1 MKKVIILMLIPVFSW
16 AQSITGTVLDS
27 NGQNI
32 AFANIVL
39 CQSADSAIIA
49 GCTSDENGK
58 FNFTTKNTKGMY
70 LRVSY
75 VGY

>member
-1 MKKVIILMLIPVFSW
+1 MCMLMLIPVFSW

-39 CQSADSAIIA
+39 CQSADSTIIA

-58 FNFTTKNTKGMY
+58 FYITTQCCPKRFIGTMNMR
-70 LRVSY
+70 LL
-75 VGY
+75 